1 MKFKN
6 HLRRRMR
13 QRGIN
18 KKMVDIVFQYGKDKG
33 DKIVLN
39 KKDAMKKCAEIQ
51 STLKYL
57 KKIMDKGGLVVVCE
71 NNSIK
76 TSYRYE

>member
-1 MKFKN
+1 MKFTG
-6 HLRRRMR
+6 HLRRRMS

-18 KKMVDIVFQYGKDKG
+18 KKMVDIVYQYGKEKG

-39 KKDAMKKCAEIQ
+39 KKDTMKKCAEIQ
-51 STLKYL
+51 ATLKYL

>member
-1 MKFKN
+1 VKLTG
-6 HLRRRMR
+6 HLRSRMS

-18 KKMVDIVFQYGKDKG
+18 KKMVDIVFQYGRENG
-33 DKIVLN
+33 DKIELN

-51 STLKYL
+51 ATLKYL
-57 KKIMDKGGLVVVCE
+57 KKIMDKGGLVIVCE

>member
-1 MKFKN
+1 VKLTG
-6 HLRRRMR
+6 HLRSRMS

-18 KKMVDIVFQYGKDKG
+18 KKMVDIVFQYGKEKG
-33 DKIVLN
+33 EKIVLN

-51 STLKYL
+51 ATLKYL
-57 KKIMDKGGLVVVCE
+57 KKIMDKGGLVIVCE